1 MPSPPDLPIV
11 LVEIDRNSR
20 LRILRHEGVMVAFLD
35 LRVDPV
41 VVLLPQRHQPL
52 EIDAAMMD
60 AVKPYPLMS
69 ENHDDV
75 MHTASVV
82 VSRLDNRQVVVA
94 ELPPDA

>member
-1 MPSPPDLPIV
+1 MPDLPIV
-11 LVEIDRNSR
+11 LVEIDKNSR

-52 EIDAAMMD
+52 EIDDAIQSAAG
-60 AVKPYPLMS
+60 PFPIMS
-69 ENHDDV
+69 ENHDDI

-82 VSRLDNRQVVVA
+82 VSRLDHRQVVVA